1 MRRLLLLAVLLT
13 GCPTPPAPRIGP
25 DGATTFLEIGTG
37 ETGFTALA
45 DGDALELV
53 YGPQGGYHVWGAC
66 GIYGIDPEGRVLHY
80 TLRDGATREVLAD
93 LSLALTTRRL
103 TATSGGWLR
112 MGDRVIF
119 PGVTEPSG
127 LVGRDAVLAIALE
140 ESRLPSDPGAAAT
153 DAGPEAPRPALARA
167 EVHVHLVDA
176 LP

>member
-1 MRRLLLLAVLLT
+1 MQRLVLLAVLLT

-25 DGATTFLEIGTG
+25 DGATMFVEVGTG
-37 ETGFTALA
+37 ETSFAPLA

-80 TLRDGATREVLAD
+80 TLRDATTGEVLAD
-93 LSLALTTRRL
+93 LSLALATRRL
-103 TATSGGWLR
+103 SATDGGWLR
-112 MGDRVIF
+112 IGDRVIF

-127 LVGRDAVLAIALE
+127 LTGRDAVLSIALE
-140 ESRLPSDPGAAAT
+140 ESRLGASDAGAAAG
-153 DAGPEAPRPALARA
+153 DAGPSRPTLARA
-167 EVHVHLVDA
+167 ERAVHLVDA

>member
-1 MRRLLLLAVLLT
+1 MRRLFALAVLLG
-13 GCPTPPAPRIGP
+13 GCPTPPAPRIGL
-25 DGATTFLEIGTG
+25 DGATTFVEAGTG
-37 ETGFTALA
+37 ETTFAPLA
-45 DGDALELV
+45 DGDELELV

-66 GIYGIDPEGRVLHY
+66 GIYGIDPEGACCTTRC
-80 TLRDGATREVLAD
+80 ATRTTSEVLAD

-112 MGDRVIF
+112 AGDRVIF

-127 LVGRDAVLAIALE
+127 LVGRHAVLAIALE
-140 ESRLPSDPGAAAT
+140 ESRLPSDAGAAAS
-153 DAGPEAPRPALARA
+153 DAGVEAARPALARA